1 MEKIPDFTEICF
13 KWGRRG
19 EGKGI
24 EEKKKTIKLI
34 TTEVG

>member
-24 EEKKKTIKLI
+24 EEKKRLLN
-34 TTEVG
+34 